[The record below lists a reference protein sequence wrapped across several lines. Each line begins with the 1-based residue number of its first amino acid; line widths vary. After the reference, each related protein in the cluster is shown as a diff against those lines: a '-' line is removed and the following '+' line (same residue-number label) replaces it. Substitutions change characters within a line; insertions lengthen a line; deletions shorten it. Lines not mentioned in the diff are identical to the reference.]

1 MKTPDQLISEAKSQ
15 ISEVSVEKL
24 YEEYLKHA
32 DLILIDVREPEEH
45 QATSIDRAVN
55 FPRGMLEMKI
65 AQHPVVNHH
74 CEVELALKELSEKNI
89 YLICGTG
96 ARSALATL
104 ALKNMGFIKLYSV
117 QGGMQAWIEAG
128 LPTISYLN

>member
-1 MKTPDQLISEAKSQ
+1 MKTPDQVIAEAKSQ
-15 ISEVSVEKL
+15 ISEVAVEKL
-24 YEEYLKHA
+24 YEAYLKHP

-45 QATSIDRAVN
+45 QAVFIDRAVN

-74 CEVELALKELSEKNI
+74 CEVERALKELSEKNI

-104 ALKNMGFIKLYSV
+104 ALQNMGFEKLYSV
-117 QGGMQAWIEAG
+117 QGGMQAWIDAG
-128 LPTISYLN
+128 LPTTSYTN

>member
-1 MKTPDQLISEAKSQ
+1 MKTPDQLISEAKNQ
-15 ISEVSVEKL
+15 ISEISVEKL
-24 YEEYLKHA
+24 YEEYLKHP
-32 DLILIDVREPEEH
+32 DLILIDVREPEEYE
-45 QATSIDRAVN
+45 AASIDHAVN

-74 CEVELALKELSEKNI
+74 CDLELALKELSEKNI

-104 ALKNMGFIKLYSV
+104 ALQNMGFMKLYSV
-117 QGGMQAWIEAG
+117 QGGMQAWIAAG